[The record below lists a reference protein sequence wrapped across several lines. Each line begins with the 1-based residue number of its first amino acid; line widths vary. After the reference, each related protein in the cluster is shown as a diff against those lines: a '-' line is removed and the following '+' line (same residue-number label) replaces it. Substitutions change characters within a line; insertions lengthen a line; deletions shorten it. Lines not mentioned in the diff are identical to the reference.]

1 MAPGS
6 VDLESNVLASTIRS
20 PPDARPFGDYAKRD
34 GSASWRDSPLPQS
47 LGPGAWDELDAM
59 IDREDYRARF
69 LENDQQAERLQAQQ
83 QLQQQ

>member
-1 MAPGS
+1 M
-6 VDLESNVLASTIRS
+6 STPAQSAHRQMR
-20 PPDARPFGDYAKRD
+20 APFGDYAKRD
-34 GSASWRDSPLPQS
+34 GSASWRHSPLPQS
-47 LGPGAWDELDAM
+47 LGPRAWDELDAK

>member
-6 VDLESNVLASTIRS
+6 VV
-20 PPDARPFGDYAKRD
+20 
-34 GSASWRDSPLPQS
+34 
-47 LGPGAWDELDAM
+47 
-59 IDREDYRARF
+59 IDREDYRERF